1 MALERIAT
9 YGDLQMSSFIKK
21 EVWNKITKDLGYFNQ
36 CPISKDIRSKYLVS
50 INGAYEDN
58 QCVAYDDII
67 GITSLNEKGYT
78 LRIENCALTL
88 IGVTATGCTL
98 NGVNYTINY
107 GDGTSVT
114 QSFGNRINYPLTDN
128 VFLFPQTV
136 TTLDGDG
143 SIVFDTTNASATIWN
158 SDGTSSVY
166 ESDRVEVSL
175 SGSVYTIKVGDL
187 NLGPVLPPGSGTTGT
202 TTATVTFKAELPA
215 YGYYTLFDVVT
226 QLNSTS
232 NDTLQSLNSWDMPV
246 PPYNPGSS
254 ALPSFIL
261 YDVPIGSTI
270 YYKVSKGSYQAQT
283 GQVGYYKP
291 SQMTGINEVA
301 LQSTTLSDWKW
312 NSVTVLQPVV
322 LVNIKMTSLLV
333 N

>member
-1 MALERIAT
+1 MALERIAS

-21 EVWNKITKDLGYFNQ
+21 EVWDKITKDLGYFNQ

-67 GITSLNEKGYT
+67 GLTSLNEKGYT

-98 NGVNYTINY
+98 NGVNWIINY

-114 QSFGNRINYPLTDN
+114 QSIGNTVNYPLTDN
-128 VFLFPQTV
+128 FFVFPQTV

-143 SIVFDTTNASATIWN
+143 SIVFDTANASATIWN
-158 SDGTSSVY
+158 DDGTSSVY
-166 ESDRVEVSL
+166 QSSRIEVSL

-187 NLGPVLPPGSGTTGT
+187 NLGPVVPNPDTGIT
-202 TTATVTFKAELPA
+202 TTATVIFEAELPA
-215 YGYYTLFDVVT
+215 YGYYTLFDVT
-226 QLNSTS
+226 TTLDSTDS
-232 NDTLQSLNSWDMPV
+232 DALQSLNSWAMPT
-246 PPYNPGSS
+246 PPYNPNSS
-254 ALPSFIL
+254 ASPSITL
-261 YDVPIGSTI
+261 RDVPIGSTV
-270 YYKVSKGSYQAQT
+270 YYKVTKGGHIAQT
-283 GQVGYYKP
+283 GQVGYYT
-291 SQMTGINEVA
+291 SSSFSGANQIA
-301 LQSTTLSDWKW
+301 LKSTTLSDNVW
-312 NSVTVLQPVV
+312 NSVTVLQSQV
-322 LVNIKMTSLLV
+322 LVTIKMTNLLL